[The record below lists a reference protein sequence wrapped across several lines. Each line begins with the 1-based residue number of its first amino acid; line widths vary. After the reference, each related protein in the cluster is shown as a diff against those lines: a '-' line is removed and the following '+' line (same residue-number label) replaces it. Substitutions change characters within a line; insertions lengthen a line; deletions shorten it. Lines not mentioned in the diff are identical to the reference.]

1 MTVFITDYLVF
12 MAWIRGHGIQLRSSI
27 DGVLSRE
34 HGVVGRQEII
44 TNKCVLFT
52 DFQLKLLK
60 CLLFPDLQLKILKTM
75 ATDHLMVDYC
85 KL

>member
-27 DGVLSRE
+27 DGALSSE
-34 HGVVGRQEII
+34 PGVVGRQEII

-52 DFQLKLLK
+52 DF
-60 CLLFPDLQLKILKTM
+60 
-75 ATDHLMVDYC
+75 
-85 KL
+85 